1 MKAIRTYNDDDL
13 AGITALEDGRLIL
26 WWGEGQSDIVILTS
40 DEYGNVEKIENIGDT
55 EDHPVVHFLTACAE
69 TGDWGE
75 SLEMSKDMLVMYNAI
90 RNADLR
96 CGTLT

>member
-40 DEYGNVEKIENIGDT
+40 DEYGNVEKIEHIGDI
-55 EDHPVVHFLTACAE
+55 EDHPVVHFLTACAM

-75 SLEMSKDMLVMYNAI
+75 SLKMSKDMLVMYNAI
-90 RNADLR
+90 RRRAR
-96 CGTLT
+96 RPSAT